1 MLHKFQTEFKD
12 FIVDEKVGG
21 VLVNLIANS
30 NLTVNDRLG
39 IYRNNVI
46 QNLTSALKIA
56 YPNFTILVG
65 DEFFEFVAYEY
76 IKQNLPSSGVLLNYG
91 DNFSDFL
98 SGVKQLEAF
107 PYAADFAE
115 FEWLQHQCHHAIE
128 DSSLTL
134 PDLAKSLKNDENYV
148 PQFKSCVKLFHSIHP
163 IEQLWNMCVNQKE
176 EELIQKEN
184 YLLLSKHNQV
194 VEIINLSSLEFKF
207 LKEFPNAE
215 GISDNEAAEIITK
228 FVNLGIFKK

>member
-21 VLVNLIANS
+21 VLANLIMSSGLAI
-30 NLTVNDRLG
+30 NDRLG

-46 QNLTSALKIA
+46 QNLTSALKIV
-56 YPNFTILVG
+56 YLNFNILVG
-65 DEFFEFVAYEY
+65 EEFFEFVAYEY
-76 IKQNLPSSGVLLNYG
+76 IKQNLPSSGALLNYG
-91 DNFSDFL
+91 DNFSDFIR
-98 SGVKQLEAF
+98 SVKQLEAF

-134 PDLAKSLKNDENYV
+134 TDLAKGLLDDENYV
-148 PQFKSCVKLFHSIHP
+148 PQFKSCVKLFHSMHP

-176 EELIQKEN
+176 EELIQKES
-184 YLLLSKHNQV
+184 YLLLNKHNQV
-194 VEIINLSSLEFKF
+194 TEIINLSLLEFNF

-215 GISDNEAAEIITK
+215 GTTDNEAAEIITK

>member
-21 VLVNLIANS
+21 VLA
-30 NLTVNDRLG
+30 NLTMSGDLAVNDRLG

-56 YPNFTILVG
+56 YPNFNILVG
-65 DEFFEFVAYEY
+65 EEFFEFVAYEY
-76 IKQNLPSSGVLLNYG
+76 IKQNLPSSGALLNYG
-91 DNFSDFL
+91 DNFSDFIR
-98 SGVKQLEAF
+98 SVKQLEAF

-115 FEWLQHQCHHAIE
+115 FEWLQHQCHHAID

-134 PDLAKSLKNDENYV
+134 SDLARSLRDDENYV

-163 IEQLWNMCVNQKE
+163 IEPLWNMCVNQKE

-194 VEIINLSSLEFKF
+194 VDIVNLSSLEFNF
-207 LKEFPNAE
+207 LKEFPNVE
-215 GISDNEAAEIITK
+215 GLADNEAAEIITK

>member
-12 FIVDEKVGG
+12 FIIDEKVGEMLSNI
-21 VLVNLIANS
+21 VSNS
-30 NLTVNDRLG
+30 KLTVNDRLG

-65 DEFFEFVAYEY
+65 EEFFEFIAYEY
-76 IKQNLPSSGVLLNYG
+76 IKQNLPASGALLNYG

-98 SGVKQLEAF
+98 RRVNQLEAF

-128 DSSLTL
+128 DFSLTL
-134 PDLAKSLKNDENYV
+134 SDLANSLRDDENYV

-163 IEQLWNMCVNQKE
+163 IEQLWNICVNQKE
-176 EELIQKEN
+176 EELIQQEN
-184 YLLLSKHNQV
+184 YILLNKIQQIVEVIPISK
-194 VEIINLSSLEFKF
+194 EEYRF
-207 LKEFPNAE
+207 LKEFPNFSE
-215 GISDNEAAEIITK
+215 IEEADAARLITK
-228 FVNLGIFKK
+228 FVTLGIFKK

>member
-12 FIVDEKVGG
+12 FIVDEKIGG

-30 NLTVNDRLG
+30 KMTVNNRFG

-46 QNLTSALKIA
+46 QNLTNSLKIA
-56 YPNFTILVG
+56 YPKFTILVG
-65 DEFFEFVAYEY
+65 DEFFEFVAHEY
-76 IKQNLPSSGVLLNYG
+76 IKQNLPLSGVLLNYG

-98 SGVKQLEAF
+98 IGVKQLEAF
-107 PYAADFAE
+107 PYAVDFAE

-128 DSSLTL
+128 DFSLTL
-134 PDLAKSLKNDENYV
+134 SDLAKSLRDDENYV
-148 PQFKSCVKLFHSIHP
+148 PKFKSCVKLFHSEHP

-184 YLLLSKHNQV
+184 YLLLNKQNQV
-194 VEIINLSSLEFKF
+194 IEIVNLSYLEFKF

-215 GISDNEAAEIITK
+215 GIADNEAAEIITK
-228 FVNLGIFKK
+228 FVNLSIFKK